1 MSLEITGA
9 GKSNQSK
16 RTEDVKNNHRSDDR
30 KERRTRRDEDR
41 KERSDAQYKSLTD
54 VLRPALG
61 GKNLSPRADLI
72 HKWLKLSLIEN
83 KEILPEYDIRIG
95 TISREQ
101 GYEVRYPGLIL
112 TVNHKGSNRVAAHV
126 LLVSDGEVITPK
138 KRRVYGNEDITPI
151 IVPSKTWNDN
161 YERQVKAEIQAMYA
175 ETSAKLGDLKFASM
189 GCTIIPATMP
199 IHAYGENPTN
209 DNNPLDSLFVQV
221 VESLTSFDRFLRRDE
236 SKVKLGKI
244 FDSRH
249 QVMSA
254 NVDQI
259 PSIEFDV
266 LGQPR
271 RSDFCISL
279 GVKKRTDRD
288 EEDHDKDKDFDYNK
302 IDNEDSGT
310 ILRVTGFVV
319 PYYTIPDFK
328 QNRPQNFGL
337 NIVITDISGD
347 STPSPE
353 LFLYGLA
360 SVSVLTANDLWV
372 DGFKPSILT
381 ATPNR
386 NPGGLFLEIP
396 DKNDEAMRR
405 KEYAS
410 SAQEELL
417 RDIDFLFNNDV
428 KISLDCN
435 DSGSLNWI
443 SDMFALNQS
452 DNLFEAANNLT
463 DDVFDEISAGD
474 YDAIARNQTR
484 RFYLG
489 QAETEQGLRDIR
501 EVDYLY
507 LINAFDEN
515 NSSKA
520 AAEWDYSIGDD
531 NELGLWQRLTAIEDV
546 YGHGSFQVTGFT
558 DRVVV
563 EPDFVK
569 DLVDSLDELDMLP
582 KFDNYSKNSR
592 PKQRLS
598 AENVVGKI
606 SSRTLGSVF
615 RGRTSGRSGRTGSN
629 YRDRD

>member
-9 GKSNQSK
+9 GKTQTPK
-16 RTEDVKNNHRSDDR
+16 QGDAAKDNHRSKTR
-30 KERRTRRDEDR
+30 GERRSRREEDR

-72 HKWLKLSLIEN
+72 HKWLKLSLAEN
-83 KEILPEYDIRIG
+83 KDILPEYDIRIG

-112 TVNHKGSNRVAAHV
+112 TVNHKGSNRVASHV

-151 IVPSKTWNDN
+151 VVPSKTWNDN
-161 YERQVKAEIQAMYA
+161 YERQVKAEIQTMYA
-175 ETSAKLGDLKFASM
+175 ETITKLGDLKFASM
-189 GCTIIPATMP
+189 GCTIIPATMA
-199 IHAYGENPTN
+199 IAAYGENPTN
-209 DNNPLDSLFVQV
+209 DNNPIDALFVQV
-221 VESLTSFDRFLRRDE
+221 VESLTSFDRFLRRDS

-244 FDSRH
+244 FDSKH

-279 GVKKRTDRD
+279 GVKKRSDRD
-288 EEDHDKDKDFDYNK
+288 ETDYDKDKDIDYNK

-310 ILRVTGFVV
+310 ILRVTGFIV
-319 PYYTIPDFK
+319 PYYTVPDFK

-405 KEYAS
+405 KEYPS

-417 RDIDFLFNNDV
+417 RDLDFLFSNDI

-443 SDMFALNQS
+443 SDMFVFNHGDS
-452 DNLFEAANNLT
+452 LFEAANNLT
-463 DDVFDEISAGD
+463 DDVYDEITSGD
-474 YDAIARNQTR
+474 YDPIVRDETR

-489 QAETEQGLRDIR
+489 QAETEQGVRDIR

-515 NSSKA
+515 NSAKA
-520 AAEWDYSIGDD
+520 AADWDYSIGDD

-563 EPDFVK
+563 EPEFVK
-569 DLVDSLDELDMLP
+569 DLVDALDDLDMLP
-582 KFDNYSKNSR
+582 KFDNYSKNHR

-598 AENVVGKI
+598 AENAAGTI
-606 SSRTLGSVF
+606 SARALGSVF
-615 RGRTSGRSGRTGSN
+615 RGRTSGRNGRTSSN

>member
-9 GKSNQSK
+9 GKSNLSK

-288 EEDHDKDKDFDYNK
+288 EED
-302 IDNEDSGT
+302 
-310 ILRVTGFVV
+310 LR
-319 PYYTIPDFK
+319 
-328 QNRPQNFGL
+328 
-337 NIVITDISGD
+337 
-347 STPSPE
+347 
-353 LFLYGLA
+353 
-360 SVSVLTANDLWV
+360 
-372 DGFKPSILT
+372 
-381 ATPNR
+381 
-386 NPGGLFLEIP
+386 
-396 DKNDEAMRR
+396 
-405 KEYAS
+405 
-410 SAQEELL
+410 
-417 RDIDFLFNNDV
+417 
-428 KISLDCN
+428 
-435 DSGSLNWI
+435 
-443 SDMFALNQS
+443 
-452 DNLFEAANNLT
+452 
-463 DDVFDEISAGD
+463 
-474 YDAIARNQTR
+474 
-484 RFYLG
+484 G
-489 QAETEQGLRDIR
+489 QALCPQ
-501 EVDYLY
+501 
-507 LINAFDEN
+507 
-515 NSSKA
+515 SS
-520 AAEWDYSIGDD
+520 E
-531 NELGLWQRLTAIEDV
+531 ER
-546 YGHGSFQVTGFT
+546 
-558 DRVVV
+558 
-563 EPDFVK
+563 
-569 DLVDSLDELDMLP
+569 
-582 KFDNYSKNSR
+582 
-592 PKQRLS
+592 
-598 AENVVGKI
+598 
-606 SSRTLGSVF
+606 
-615 RGRTSGRSGRTGSN
+615 
-629 YRDRD
+629 